1 MFLLVRRAAGLALI
15 LGSLTACHH
24 ATPAISA
31 RPLTAETLRP
41 RLPVDRAGGWTL
53 PAQDVSLETA
63 EERIALTILERHP
76 SGLPRA
82 AVRETAKA
90 VVAESKANGLDP
102 MLVLALIRVES
113 TNWNWS
119 RSDMNARGLM
129 QVLPTTGKGLARGG
143 HVVWLGPDSLYD
155 PRVNVRLGCRYL
167 AEMREHFSGSIE
179 KALTAY
185 NEGPNRLDRQ
195 LKRKHQPDEYATKIL
210 WFADRYSAIAESGDD
225 LAPGIA
231 RVTLALNQIERDID
245 YKPAVALARAKRG
258 AKAGAIASRRFD
270 LNRVTFS
277 DLLVLDSKMTPR
289 AAKTIVDWRAVKGG
303 FHSADELTSL
313 GLDAAL
319 AKRLKARADVSDV
332 VRTVASNS

>member
-1 MFLLVRRAAGLALI
+1 MRVCLSVRVALI
-15 LGSLTACHH
+15 SVALAGCHH
-24 ATPAISA
+24 AVPAI
-31 RPLTAETLRP
+31 PTAPYVQASLRP
-41 RLPVDRAGGWTL
+41 RLPIDRAGSWTL
-53 PAQDVSLETA
+53 AAQDVSLDTA

-82 AVRETAKA
+82 AVRETAQA
-90 VVAESKANGLDP
+90 VVAEAKANDLDP
-102 MLVLALIRVES
+102 MLVLALMRVES

-119 RSDMNARGLM
+119 RSDKNARGLM
-129 QVLPTTGKGLARGG
+129 QILPTTGKQLARGS
-143 HVVWLGPDSLYD
+143 HVVWVGPDSLYD

-167 AEMREHFSGSIE
+167 AEMRERFDGSIE

-195 LKRKHQPDEYATKIL
+195 LARNYEPDSYATKIL
-210 WFADRYSAIAESGDD
+210 WFADRYRAIAEAGDD

-231 RVTLALNQIERDID
+231 RVALALNQIERDID

-277 DLLVLDSKMTPR
+277 DLLVLDAKMTPR
-289 AAKTIVDWRAVKGG
+289 AAKTIVDWRAAKGG
-303 FHSADELTSL
+303 FRSASELEVL

-319 AKRLKARADVSDV
+319 AKRLRARADVSDI
-332 VRTVASNS
+332 VRSVASAS